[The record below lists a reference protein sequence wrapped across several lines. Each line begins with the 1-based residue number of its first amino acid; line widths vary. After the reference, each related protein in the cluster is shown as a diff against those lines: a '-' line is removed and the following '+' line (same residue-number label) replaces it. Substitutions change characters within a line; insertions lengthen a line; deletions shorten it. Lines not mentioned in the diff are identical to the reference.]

1 MISLQT
7 SVENKAAP
15 LLQVLMQRIGPE
27 GRQTLNEA
35 ATHPVAVL
43 VRGHI
48 MEAARTRHNT
58 ADNIRGGPATRT
70 GHLTKAAESVA
81 EEVSSTE
88 GLVTISSPGFRRA
101 LGPVT
106 ILPKRRAHL
115 TIPTDAQAY
124 GKTVAEVVREGI
136 KVFRPKGKNF
146 LATSE
151 KELGGWTLRV
161 LFNLVTSATLKHE
174 PELLPAKTEM
184 EKEGK
189 RGVLAELRDILSK
202 AGAAA

>member
-1 MISLQT
+1 MISLDCT
-7 SVENKAAP
+7 VENRSST
-15 LLQVLMQRIGPE
+15 LLQTLVQRLGPA
-27 GRQTLNEA
+27 GRQSLNEA
-35 ATHPVAVL
+35 ATHEIAVL
-43 VRGHI
+43 VRTHI
-48 MEAARTRHNT
+48 LAAARTRHRT
-58 ADNIRGGPATRT
+58 ADSIRGGPATRT

-88 GLVTISSPGFRRA
+88 GMVTISSPGFRRA

-115 TIPTDAQAY
+115 TIPTDAVAY

-184 EKEGK
+184 EAEGK
-189 RGVLAELRDILSK
+189 KGVLSVIRSIVER
-202 AGAAA
+202 GAA